1 MIKNTEWFR
10 ISSTFV
16 RYGQCK
22 PRGTTPLRWTRSAH
36 WLVPVI
42 ALLVNTPVAATTFE
56 QCGRASWYDLTSMTA
71 SGERA
76 NPRKLTAAHKT
87 LPFGTMV
94 QVSNLSN
101 GRVVTVRIND
111 RGPFVRGR
119 VIDVTKAAAAKLGFV
134 SNGVARVRIKVLS
147 KPKHVKPAASYLC
160 AS

>member
-1 MIKNTEWFR
+1 MTMNTERYR
-10 ISSTFV
+10 ISSHSG
-16 RYGQCK
+16 RHC
-22 PRGTTPLRWTRSAH
+22 RRRSCHASSRRVGFTV
-36 WLVPVI
+36 WLVPII
-42 ALLVNTPVAATTFE
+42 ALLANTSVAAATFE
-56 QCGRASWYDLTSMTA
+56 QCGRASWYDLTSKTA

-76 NPRKLTAAHKT
+76 DPRKMTAAHKT

-101 GRVVTVRIND
+101 GRDVTVRIND

-134 SNGVARVRIKVLS
+134 SRGVARVRIKVLS
-147 KPKHVKPAASYLC
+147 KPKNIEPATSYPC